1 MNALWL
7 PLTGWIALCCWQEP
21 DKTPPASAPSSE
33 ETKIIRP
40 IPKPQ
45 PAKPLPPKALD
56 DAILKGINYL
66 LQHQNGDG
74 SFGTAELTKALNI
87 YAPVPGAHD
96 AFRAAVTS
104 MCITALIETGDPRS
118 EVREAIERAEKW
130 LMDELPKVK
139 RATPDAIYNVWA
151 HAYSIQALAKMYTR
165 IPDDQER
172 QKKIGDLI
180 RMQFDFLDRFESV
193 DGGWGYYDFKIGS
206 KKPAVDSTPF
216 TTAAVLVAF
225 KDAKNIGFEPPEKLV
240 QRGVAS
246 IVRQRLPDF
255 SYLYG
260 EYLKWVPQHGINK
273 PGGSL
278 GRSQSCNVALRLWG
292 DNKVTNEVIMN
303 WLNRLITNN
312 IWLDIGRKRPVP
324 HESYYAVAGYFYYFG
339 HYYAALC
346 IEQLPAQ
353 KRAFYQNHLA
363 AIIMSKQEQNGCW
376 WDYPLYNYH
385 FCYGTAFALMTLQR
399 CKNVENSPPATKGK

>member
-1 MNALWL
+1 MGALWML
-7 PLTGWIALCCWQEP
+7 MCWSLCYPYQDQTKP
-21 DKTPPASAPSSE
+21 NASGEHKP
-33 ETKIIRP
+33 TDPKIIRP

-45 PAKPLPPKALD
+45 PAKPLSPKAVD
-56 DAILKGINYL
+56 DAIQKGINYFL
-66 LQHQNGDG
+66 LNQNQDG

-96 AFRAAVTS
+96 AFRGAVTS

-130 LMDELPKVK
+130 LMENLPKVK

-151 HAYSIQALAKMYTR
+151 HAYSIQALAKMYKR
-165 IPDDQER
+165 IPGDQER
-172 QKKIGDLI
+172 QKKIADLI
-180 RMQFDFLDRFESV
+180 RLQFDYLDRFESV

-225 KDAKNIGFEPPEKLV
+225 KDAKDIGIEPPAKLV
-240 QRGVAS
+240 KRGVDS
-246 IVRQRLPDF
+246 LVRQRLPDF

-260 EYLKWVPQHGINK
+260 EYLKWVPQMGINK

-278 GRSQSCNVALRLWG
+278 GRSQACNIALRYWG
-292 DNKVTNEVIMN
+292 DEKVTNDIICN

-324 HESYYAVAGYFYYFG
+324 HESYYQVAGYFYYFG

-346 IEQLPAQ
+346 IEALPAAE
-353 KRAFYQNHLA
+353 RPFYQDHLA
-363 AIIMSKQEQNGCW
+363 SIIISKQEQNGCW

-385 FCYGTAFALMTLQR
+385 FCYGTSFALMTLQR
-399 CKNVENSPPATKGK
+399 CKHDQAKSNGHK